1 MTQWEFPA
9 SEPVDLQVQ
18 VPAGSITVLAAAT
31 QTATVTIDGNRGSDE
46 GFATSTRVEFD
57 PPTLSIAA
65 PHRAML
71 GRDASLDV
79 TVELPEGSSCRV
91 RAASADVRC
100 SGELAAADIHTA
112 SGDVRVENV
121 SGLADVD
128 TASGDVL
135 LDAAGE
141 ARAKS
146 ASGDVTIGRVS
157 GPVSV
162 STASGDVQI
171 DQAAGPKTDVKSAS
185 GDIRVAVAPGIGVYQ
200 DLSSLSGTVSSELEP
215 AEDSGGSGMTLHCRT
230 ISGDVRVSRAA
241 QAAAR

>member
-1 MTQWEFPA
+1 MTQWEFPT

-18 VPAGSITVLAAAT
+18 VPAGDITVLAAAT
-31 QTATVTIDGNRGSDE
+31 QTATVTMDGNCGSDE
-46 GFATSTRVEFD
+46 GFATSTRGEFD

-65 PHRAML
+65 PTRAML

-79 TVELPEGSSCRV
+79 TVELPAGSSCRV

-135 LDAAGE
+135 LGAAG
-141 ARAKS
+141 
-146 ASGDVTIGRVS
+146 G
-157 GPVSV
+157 GP
-162 STASGDVQI
+162 
-171 DQAAGPKTDVKSAS
+171 
-185 GDIRVAVAPGIGVYQ
+185 
-200 DLSSLSGTVSSELEP
+200 
-215 AEDSGGSGMTLHCRT
+215 
-230 ISGDVRVSRAA
+230 A
-241 QAAAR
+241 QR